1 MDKKIVTVFGGS
13 GFIGRHLIKK
23 LADQDFIVRVA
34 VRDPEAAKYLLTM
47 GDIGQI
53 VPIAA
58 SILDE
63 STIKNAIKG
72 VDSVVNLVGI
82 LAEWGIQSFN
92 NLHTTGASNLAKAS
106 SAAGVKNFVHI
117 SALGANSKSASLYAR
132 TKAEG
137 EQRVLAEFKEAV
149 VLRPSVIFGAED
161 KFFNLFAAIS
171 RFTFFMPAFGCP
183 AFPKLQF
190 FKNGKLI
197 SANFY
202 GDGGTKFQPVYVGDV
217 AEAILTVIDNKKAQ
231 GNIYELGGP
240 KVYTWVE
247 LMRLIFKEIDRKRV
261 LVPIP
266 FWYLYIVGWF
276 LQKLPSPLLTC
287 DQVTQLKINNIVSS
301 ELGTFKD
308 LGLLATP
315 VELIIGDYLKR
326 FRKRNR
332 R

>member
-132 TKAEG
+132 TKAAG

>member
-1 MDKKIVTVFGGS
+1 MNKRIVTVFGGS

-34 VRDPEAAKYLLTM
+34 VRDTEAARYLLTM
-47 GDIGQI
+47 GDVGQI
-53 VPIAA
+53 IPTAA
-58 SILDE
+58 SILDVA
-63 STIKNAIKG
+63 TIDNAVKG
-72 VDSVVNLVGI
+72 ADSVVNLVGI
-82 LAEWGIQSFN
+82 LAERGTQSFN
-92 NLHTTGASNLAKAS
+92 NLHTIGASNLAKAS
-106 SAAGVKNFVHI
+106 SAAGVKNFIHI

-137 EQRVLAEFKEAV
+137 EQRVLAEFKKAI

-183 AFPKLQF
+183 AFPKLKF
-190 FKNGKLI
+190 FKDGRLI

-217 AEAILTVIDNKKAQ
+217 AEAILVAFDNKKAQ
-231 GNIYELGGP
+231 GNVYELGGP
-240 KVYTWVE
+240 TVYSWVE
-247 LMRLIFKEIDRKRV
+247 LMRLIFKEVDRKRI

-301 ELGTFKD
+301 KLGTFND

-326 FRKRNR
+326 FRKRNSR
-332 R
+332 

>member
-183 AFPKLQF
+183 AFPKLEF

>member
-92 NLHTTGASNLAKAS
+92 NLHTIGASNLAKAS

-190 FKNGKLI
+190 FKNGKFFILALI
-197 SANFY
+197 
-202 GDGGTKFQPVYVGDV
+202 
-217 AEAILTVIDNKKAQ
+217 
-231 GNIYELGGP
+231 
-240 KVYTWVE
+240 
-247 LMRLIFKEIDRKRV
+247 
-261 LVPIP
+261 
-266 FWYLYIVGWF
+266 
-276 LQKLPSPLLTC
+276 
-287 DQVTQLKINNIVSS
+287 
-301 ELGTFKD
+301 
-308 LGLLATP
+308 
-315 VELIIGDYLKR
+315 
-326 FRKRNR
+326 
-332 R
+332 